1 MSGRPGIS
9 HRVYASAARTLL
21 MAVVLLIMFLGVKST
36 DAQVLYGSITGTVT
50 DKSGAVVPNVT
61 LTVANQGTGGIRNTT
76 ANGVGY
82 YLLLDVL
89 PGSYTISIPAK
100 GSFGGY
106 TEKDVLVDVNRQVRV
121 DVTLQPATVTAQV
134 TVSEA
139 PPSLQTE
146 TAEVNSEISQTE
158 LSQLPITSSEG
169 RNFQSLYTLIPGAA
183 SVQEKN
189 SVGGNPAR
197 AMSANVNGNS
207 YNGNTTR
214 IDGAVNYYGWLPYL
228 IAYVPPADSIES
240 VSFTTNAFN
249 AEQGQAG
256 GASVKITTKSG
267 TRAFHGSAWE
277 YYQDA
282 AFNARPYTTPG
293 TIPKNVYQEY
303 GGNIGGPIYIP
314 RILTGKKK
322 LFFFTNFDRITRRQQ
337 ITNTFSVPDTNMI
350 AGNFSEVASGLS
362 KSNTVLYDPAP
373 TIPSSQWIGTINTA
387 LCPTLSYTSGYL
399 NYSCRPSFTNEYGE
413 TGSNVNTI
421 PAARIANAASI
432 MMQNLQPYAALV
444 GSSGQPSASL
454 SNQLLNDYTGRGTF
468 GYNRNASDTKITY
481 IATDNTQI
489 FGKYGISPYT
499 GTDAQIFGKAGGT
512 TVDGGQPGAAAGR
525 AQNVG
530 LGMSHV
536 FSPSLVIDADFGYTR
551 QVTGAQST
559 IDLQVGDYGTSVLGI
574 PGTNGIG
581 PNYVGIPAF
590 DFYTQGSTTNTFS
603 GLGNVQ
609 GASPFLFR
617 DNQFTG
623 DVNLSWVKGRHSTK
637 YGFTYYHFD
646 LNHFQ
651 PTSGGGINSVRG
663 GFEFAG
669 GMTCGLAAS
678 ATTASCSTT
687 GYNNLADFLLGLPN
701 NGTTTSNGGA
711 VAKPSQIANPNSLRW
726 TELGAYA
733 QDQWAVTP
741 KFTLNYGVRYEV
753 YPPAYRDKT
762 GVTVLIPGLPQS
774 ANVEIG
780 GENGNPK
787 NSGISTGFGFFAPRL
802 GIDYRL
808 TEKTVVRSGF
818 GITTD
823 PDSMRYLRDEF
834 PEDLAPAYSGTGT
847 GTIAVDPANKNAAMT
862 LSYGIPAQIA
872 PNLSSGFV
880 SLPVSGS
887 TTTVAQNFRRGYIES
902 WNLFIQRDLGYG
914 WVGNVGYVGT
924 HFVRQQVG
932 WQPYNAAPFPSTSTP
947 CMPNGQYNTQLTG
960 LTGPCSFNINETIN
974 WQNCSSTWT
983 ACYNTG
989 GITMTQPLWSSSYNA
1004 LQSQLTHNAGK
1015 NMSMGVVYTYSHAID
1030 FEDNGAGSGAGGTT
1044 FNYPAMARLNRA
1056 TAGYD
1061 QTHNAQVYSV
1071 YSLPFG
1077 YGQKYANQGLVAQ
1090 IIGGFQLNGQFSH
1103 YSGTPFSVSAAGGN
1117 QLSGEVPG
1125 FGSTFA
1131 QLVSPY
1137 QQESGHNRTPG
1148 ATTVSGGKPWFNP
1161 ASFAN
1166 PVEPPAT
1173 VAGNPTNTSPTLP
1186 NTYRNEFRGPGVS
1199 VFNASI
1205 FRAIHVYRESEFQI
1219 RFEAFNL
1226 LNHPILTSNPNA
1238 TVGGGTFGYIT
1249 SFGPGYSPTQG
1260 SRSLQFS
1267 GRFNF

>member
-1 MSGRPGIS
+1 MPGTPGIN
-9 HRVYASAARTLL
+9 HRLNSCAIKALL
-21 MAVVLLIMFLGVKST
+21 MAAAFLVLSFGNNT
-36 DAQVLYGSITGTVT
+36 AFAQVLYGSITGTVT
-50 DKSGAVVPNVT
+50 DKAGAVVPNAV
-61 LTVANQGTGGIRNTT
+61 LTITSQGTGETRNTR
-76 ANGVGY
+76 ANGVGD

-89 PGSYTISIPAK
+89 PGAYTVSVPAK
-100 GSFGGY
+100 GSFGGF
-106 TEKDVLVDVNRQVRV
+106 TEKDIQVNVNQQVRV
-121 DVTLQPATVTAQV
+121 DVTLQPGTVTTMV
-134 TVSEA
+134 TVNEA

-146 TAEVNSEISQTE
+146 SAEVNSEISQTE

-169 RNFQSLYTLIPGAA
+169 RNFQSLYTLIPGAS

-267 TRAFHGSAWE
+267 TRNFHGSAWE

-282 AFNARPYTTPG
+282 ALNARPYTTPG

-314 RILTGKKK
+314 RILTGRNK

-337 ITNTFSVPDTNMI
+337 ITSNFSVPDTNMI
-350 AGNFSEVASGLS
+350 TGNFSETAGVTNG
-362 KSNTVLYDPAP
+362 TLYDPAP
-373 TIPSSQWIGTINTA
+373 TVPSSQWIGTINTT
-387 LCPTLSYTSGYL
+387 LCPALAYTSGYL

-421 PAARIANAASI
+421 PASRIATAASI

-444 GSSGQPSASL
+444 GTAGEPTASVSG
-454 SNQLLNDYTGRGTF
+454 QLLNDYTGRGIF
-468 GYNRNASDTKITY
+468 GYNRNASDTKITF
-481 IATDNTQI
+481 IPNDNTQV

-536 FSPSLVIDADFGYTR
+536 FSASVVIDADFGYTR

-559 IDLQVGDYGTSVLGI
+559 VDLSLGDYGTNVLGI
-574 PGTNGIG
+574 PGTNGLG

-590 DFYTQGSTTNTFS
+590 DFYSQGTTNNTFS

-609 GASPFLFR
+609 GANPFLFR

-623 DVNLSWVKGRHSTK
+623 DVNLSWVKGKHSTK

-651 PTSGGGINSVRG
+651 PTSGSGINTPRG
-663 GFEFAG
+663 GFQFAG
-669 GMTCGLAAS
+669 GMTCGITAS
-678 ATTASCSTT
+678 ASKAACSPTD
-687 GYNNLADFLLGLPN
+687 YNNLADFLLGLPN
-701 NGTTTSNGGA
+701 NGTGSA
-711 VAKPSQIANPNSLRW
+711 VAHPSQVFNPNSLRW
-726 TELGAYA
+726 TEFGAYA

-741 KFTLNYGVRYEV
+741 KFTLNYGVRYEF
-753 YPPAYRDKT
+753 YPPAYRDHT
-762 GVTVLIPGLPQS
+762 GVTVLVPGLPQS
-774 ANVEIG
+774 ANVEVG
-780 GENGNPK
+780 GENGNPE
-787 NSGISTGFGFFAPRL
+787 NAGIYTGFGSFAPRF

-834 PEDLAPAYSGTGT
+834 PEDLAPSYSGTGT
-847 GTIAVDPANKNAAMT
+847 GTIAVDPANNNAPMT
-862 LSYGIPAQIA
+862 LTYGIPVPVA

-880 SLPVSGS
+880 SLPVSGG

-902 WNLFIQRDLGYG
+902 WNLFIQRDLGSG

-932 WQPYNAAPFPSTSTP
+932 WSPFNSAPFPSTSTP
-947 CMPNGQYNTQLTG
+947 CMPNGQYNTSITG
-960 LTGPCSFNINETIN
+960 LTGPCSFSLNETIN
-974 WQNCSSTWT
+974 STNCGATWVAGAP

-1004 LQSQLTHNAGK
+1004 LQSQLTRNAGK
-1015 NMSMGVVYTYSHAID
+1015 NMSMGVIYTYSHAID

-1044 FNYPAMARLNRA
+1044 FNYPAMAHLNRA

-1061 QTHNAQVYSV
+1061 QTHNAQVYAV
-1071 YSLPFG
+1071 YTLPFG
-1077 YGQKYANQGLVAQ
+1077 YGQKFANQGLIAQ
-1090 IIGGFQLNGQFSH
+1090 IVGGFQLNGQFSH
-1103 YSGTPFSVSAAGGN
+1103 YSGTPFSVSAQGN
-1117 QLSGEVPG
+1117 YVGNFAPG
-1125 FGSTFA
+1125 FGTTYA
-1131 QLVSPY
+1131 QLVAPY

-1166 PVEPPAT
+1166 PTEPTAS
-1173 VAGNPTNTSPTLP
+1173 VAGNPNNAPPTLP

-1199 VFNASI
+1199 VFNTSI
-1205 FRAIHVYRESEFQI
+1205 FRAIHVYHESEFQI

-1238 TVGGGTFGYIT
+1238 TFGGGTFGYIT

-1260 SRSLQFS
+1260 ARSLQFS
-1267 GRFNF
+1267 GRLNF

>member
-1 MSGRPGIS
+1 MSGRPVLNLPVTAGAM
-9 HRVYASAARTLL
+9 RKLL
-21 MAVVLLIMFLGVKST
+21 MAVALLTMFLGISSAN
-36 DAQVLYGSITGTVT
+36 AQVLYGSITGTVT
-50 DKSGAVVPNVT
+50 DKTGAVIPDVT
-61 LTVANQGTGGIRNTT
+61 VSITNQGTGEVRGAV
-76 ANGVGY
+76 ANGTGTFT
-82 YLLLDVL
+82 LLDVL
-89 PGSYTISIPAK
+89 PGTYSVSVARK
-100 GSFGGY
+100 GSFGGFN
-106 TEKDVLVDVNRQVRV
+106 EKDIQVDVNRQVRV
-121 DVTLQPATVTAQV
+121 DITLQAATVSTEIKV
-134 TVSEA
+134 TEA
-139 PPSLQTE
+139 PAALQTE
-146 TAEVNSEISQTE
+146 NAEVNSEISQTE

-169 RNFQSLYTLIPGAA
+169 RNFQSLYTLIPGAS

-267 TRAFHGSAWE
+267 TRDFHGSTWE

-282 AFNARPYTTPG
+282 AFNARPYTTISG
-293 TIPKNVYQEY
+293 AVPKNVYQEY

-314 RILTGKKK
+314 KILTGKKK
-322 LFFFTNFDRITRRQQ
+322 LFFFTNFDRTTRRQL
-337 ITNTFSVPDTNMI
+337 ITNTFSVPDTNMTN
-350 AGNFSEVASGLS
+350 GNFSEAAGVTNG
-362 KSNTVLYDPAP
+362 TLYDPSP
-373 TIPSSQWIGTINTA
+373 TVPSSQWIGTINPA
-387 LCPTLSYTSGYL
+387 LCPTPTYTSGYL
-399 NYSCRPSFTNEYGE
+399 NYSCRPSFTNEYGV
-413 TGSNVNTI
+413 TGASVNTI
-421 PAARIANAASI
+421 PASRIANAAAI
-432 MMQNLQPYAALV
+432 MMKNLQPSAALV
-444 GSSGQPSASL
+444 GTAGEPAASF
-454 SNQLLNDYTGRGTF
+454 SNQLLNDFTGRATF
-468 GYNRNASDTKITY
+468 GYNRNASDTKITF
-481 IATDNTQI
+481 IPNENTQI

-499 GTDAQIFGKAGGT
+499 GTDAQIFGQAGGT

-536 FSPSLVIDADFGYTR
+536 FSASLVMDADFGYTR

-559 IDLQVGDYGTSVLGI
+559 LDLSLGDYGTSVLGI

-581 PNYVGIPAF
+581 PNYVGQPAF
-590 DFYTQGSTTNTFS
+590 DFYTQGSTSNTFS

-609 GASPFLFR
+609 GANPFLFR

-623 DVNLSWVKGRHSTK
+623 DVHLSWVKGKHSTK
-637 YGFTYYHFD
+637 YGVTYYHFD

-651 PTSGGGINSVRG
+651 PTSGGGINAPRG

-669 GMTCGLAAS
+669 GMTCGITATAA
-678 ATTASCSTT
+678 TASCGTT

-701 NGTTTSNGGA
+701 NGVTTSNGGA
-711 VAKPSQIANPNSLRW
+711 VSKPSQVFNPNSLRW

-741 KFTLNYGVRYEV
+741 KFTLNVGVRYEI

-762 GVTVLIPGLPQS
+762 GVTVLVPGLPQN
-774 ANVEIG
+774 ANVEVG
-780 GENGNPK
+780 GENGNPE
-787 NSGISTGFGFFAPRL
+787 NSGISTGYGYFAPRL

-818 GITTD
+818 GLTTD
-823 PDSMRYLRDEF
+823 PDSMRYLRDEY
-834 PEDLAPAYSGTGT
+834 PEDLAPVYTGTGT
-847 GTIAVDPANKNAAMT
+847 GTIAVDPANSNAPMT
-862 LSYGIPAQIA
+862 LTYGIPVQVA

-902 WNLFIQRDLGYG
+902 WNLFIQRDLGHD
-914 WVGNVGYVGT
+914 WVGNLGYVGT

-932 WQPYNAAPFPSTSTP
+932 WTPFNAAPFPGTATP
-947 CMPNGQYNTQLTG
+947 CMPNGQYNTTLTG
-960 LTGPCSFNINETIN
+960 KTGACSFTINETIN
-974 WQNCSSTWT
+974 WQNCTTTWT

-989 GITMTQPLWSSSYNA
+989 GITMTQPLWSSTYNA
-1004 LQSQLTHNAGK
+1004 LQTQLTHNAGR
-1015 NMSMGVVYTYSHAID
+1015 NMSVGVVYTYSHAID
-1030 FEDNGAGSGAGGTT
+1030 FEDNGAGSGSGGTT
-1044 FNYPAMARLNRA
+1044 FNFPAMQRLNRA

-1061 QTHNAQVYSV
+1061 QKHNLQVWSV
-1071 YSLPFG
+1071 YHLPFG
-1077 YGQKYANQGLVAQ
+1077 YGQQFANQGVLAQ
-1090 IIGGFQLNGQFSH
+1090 IVGGFQLNGQFSH

-1117 QLSGEVPG
+1117 QLSAEVPG
-1125 FGSTFA
+1125 FGATYA
-1131 QLVSPY
+1131 QLIAPY

-1148 ATTVSGGKPWFNP
+1148 NSGVSGGKPWFNP

-1166 PVEPPAT
+1166 PTEPAAT
-1173 VAGNPTNTSPTLP
+1173 VAGNPNNVSPVLP

-1205 FRAIHVYRESEFQI
+1205 FRAFHVYRESEFQV

-1226 LNHPILTSNPNA
+1226 MNHAILTSNPNA